1 MTGPAN
7 TVRFLAAM
15 AVLDWLYFFFLQKSW
30 CNLVIQ
36 CHCNFRVWSSAM
48 VHHRMF
54 DSIIGCCLASKRLAN
69 YISKILWKTIL
80 QCRLPKFAALMHTF
94 FNTAPHQSF
103 ESKVFSRVLMMNR
116 NQIHWFQFIISTL
129 LQLLLGGFAIFPLL
143 FGGPKRYQWSN
154 RLVVDCQKWICTFLS
169 LFSRSLRVTYFLI
182 FSRCF
187 SLADMFIINHKRILR
202 FNSVLPDILGTCS
215 IWRMQCC

>member
-1 MTGPAN
+1 
-7 TVRFLAAM
+7 M
-15 AVLDWLYFFFLQKSW
+15 AVLDGGTFFFFW

-94 FNTAPHQSF
+94 LNTAPHQSF
-103 ESKVFSRVLMMNR
+103 ESKVLSWWWWIEIKFIDLNSPLALFFSCCWEVLQYFPFYLA
-116 NQIHWFQFIISTL
+116 NQNDISDQIDWTTCEVSEMDL
-129 LQLLLGGFAIFPLL
+129 H
-143 FGGPKRYQWSN
+143 
-154 RLVVDCQKWICTFLS
+154 LS
-169 LFSRSLRVTYFLI
+169 LPVFPFSQSHLLSYFQSLFLPCWYVHNPQVYSSI
-182 FSRCF
+182 
-187 SLADMFIINHKRILR
+187 
-202 FNSVLPDILGTCS
+202 LPDIFRTCT